1 MTTLAPAPAAPTPI
15 ATRRE
20 VRLTPREVDV
30 LTLLAMGRSNA
41 EIASELFVSV
51 CTVKSHVRRLL
62 TKLNRRDR
70 LQLVVFA
77 YNSGFMGE
85 RMGRQDRCDC
95 RAAHPSNFNG
105 AAHAQP
111 AIGRPLAAV

>member
-1 MTTLAPAPAAPTPI
+1 MTVMATTPTAIAAGPSAPTPI
-15 ATRRE
+15 APRRE
-20 VRLTPREVDV
+20 VRLTPRETDV

-41 EIASELFVSV
+41 EIAGELFVSV

-77 YNSGFMGE
+77 YTSGFMGE
-85 RMGRQDRCDC
+85 RMARQQDRCAC
-95 RAAHPSNFNG
+95 RAAHPSNG
-105 AAHAQP
+105 LRA
-111 AIGRPLAAV
+111 LA

>member
-1 MTTLAPAPAAPTPI
+1 MTVMATPIATPIAPTPI
-15 ATRRE
+15 ASRRE

-30 LTLLAMGRSNA
+30 LTLLSMGRSNA

-77 YNSGFMGE
+77 YTSGFMGE
-85 RMGRQDRCDC
+85 RMSRQDRCGC
-95 RAAHPSNFNG
+95 RAAHPANG
-105 AAHAQP
+105 LRA
-111 AIGRPLAAV
+111 LA